1 MIIPAL
7 NVQPVQ
13 RTTKCGVCRQDGHNR
28 RTCPVLRNPH
38 PFPEP
43 LQPDPT
49 PVPAPVSAPV
59 SAPVAIIPICD
70 DISRDDN
77 EDTCTICYE
86 ALNTSANFVSTP
98 CKHRFCFNC
107 IAQHMRNDNRCPMCR
122 ANLVTIAPPPVP
134 VPAPRRRRRVSQP
147 QQRQTSAFRANQH
160 NWNNSLV
167 VRVDH
172 NDIIPLSQAIEPQV
186 YEVILN
192 DLSSLTLQQAQNVID
207 RVFGDENVF

>member
-1 MIIPAL
+1 MSIPAL
-7 NVQPVQ
+7 NVQPAQ
-13 RTTKCGVCRQDGHNR
+13 RTTKCGVCHQDGHNR
-28 RTCPVLRNPH
+28 RTCRVLRNPH
-38 PFPEP
+38 PIPEP
-43 LQPDPT
+43 LQPDP
-49 PVPAPVSAPV
+49 AP
-59 SAPVAIIPICD
+59 ITPICD

-77 EDTCTICYE
+77 DDTCTICWD
-86 ALNTSANFVSTP
+86 ALNASANFVSTP